1 MTKKQKKKLRKV
13 IIAGILFILLFAFN
27 LILEYG
33 FEFEKG
39 MASLIPNEYGWL
51 LPFGLYFA
59 LYLYIGL
66 GVLKKFL
73 IHIKNGQ
80 LLDEDFLM
88 SVATLG
94 AIGLG
99 IFTGITENNPEGA
112 DEACAV
118 MILFSLGE
126 WFENYATSRSR
137 NNIKEL
143 MNIAPEYANL
153 YEDGKETRVNPRDCH
168 VGSVILIKPG
178 EKVPLDGVI
187 VSGETS
193 LDMKALTGEALPKDV
208 STNDHV
214 ISGSINLV
222 SSIIVKT
229 EKEYEAS
236 TVAKIL
242 DLVENASN
250 KKSKSEAF
258 ITKFAKY
265 YTPIVVILAL
275 LIAVIPPLVYTF
287 LGNYSMWPLWI
298 YRALSFLVVSCP
310 CALVI
315 SVPMAFFISIGFAS
329 KKGILIKGSIHLE
342 NLSKANTFVFDKTG
356 TLTKGNF
363 KVDKIYAAD
372 EDKLLELAAIAE
384 ADSIHPIAVS
394 IKNAY
399 GKEINERY
407 HIENISGKGI
417 IAKKDLNVILCGNEK
432 LMLDNHISYEKKEDI
447 GSIVYVAFNDE
458 FVGSIVIADEIKDEA
473 KNTISYLNS
482 IHANTIMLTGDNAP
496 VAMKVCNTL
505 GVKEFKSNLLPEDKV
520 NEVEELLKNE
530 ENVLCY
536 LGDGINDAPV
546 LMASH
551 VGIAMGALG
560 SDAAIE
566 ASDIVF
572 MNDDLSSLSLAKRI
586 ARKTMRIVYEN
597 IIFAL
602 LVKIVILV
610 LSALGIT
617 NMWVAIFG
625 DVGVAMLCILNAMRC
640 NLK

>member
-1 MTKKQKKKLRKV
+1 MTKKQKKKLKKV
-13 IIAGILFILLFAFN
+13 VIASILFVILFSTN

-33 FEFEKG
+33 FKFENG
-39 MASLIPNEYGWL
+39 MASLIPGDFGWL
-51 LPFGLYFA
+51 LPFTLYFI

-66 GVLKKFL
+66 NVLKKFF

-80 LLDEDFLM
+80 VLDEDFLM

-99 IFTGITENNPEGA
+99 IFTGLTKNNPEGA
-112 DEACAV
+112 DEAVVV

-126 WFENYATSRSR
+126 WFENFATSRSR

-153 YEDGKETRVNPRDCH
+153 YENGKELKVDPKDCP
-168 VGSVILIKPG
+168 VGSTILVKPG
-178 EKVPLDGVI
+178 ERIPLDGLVI
-187 VSGETS
+187 EGESS
-193 LDMKALTGEALPKDV
+193 LDMKALTGEALPKDCTV
-208 STNDHV
+208 GDYV
-214 ISGSINLV
+214 ISGAINLV
-222 SSIIVKT
+222 SSILVKT
-229 EKEYEAS
+229 EKEYESS

-287 LGNYSMWPLWI
+287 LGNYDMWPLWI

-329 KKGILIKGSIHLE
+329 KKGILIKGSVHLE
-342 NLSKANTFVFDKTG
+342 NLCRANTFVFDKTG

-363 KVDKIYAAD
+363 KVDKIYAKN
-372 EDKLLELAAIAE
+372 EEEILRLASTAE
-384 ADSIHPIAVS
+384 ADSIHPIAIS
-394 IKNAY
+394 IKEAY
-399 GKEINERY
+399 GKEIKDRY
-407 HIENISGKGI
+407 HIDNVSGKGI
-417 IAKKDLNVILCGNEK
+417 IAKKDNDIILCGNEK
-432 LMLDNHISYEKKEDI
+432 LMLDNQIDYQKIEDV
-447 GSIVYVAFNDE
+447 GSIVYVSHNGV
-458 FVGSIVIADEIKDEA
+458 FVGSIVIIDEIKKEA
-473 KNTISYLNS
+473 LDTISYLNS
-482 IHANTIMLTGDNAP
+482 IHANTIMLTGDNEI
-496 VAMKVCNTL
+496 VAKKVSSEL
-505 GVKEFKSNLLPEDKV
+505 GVKECKSNLLPEDKV
-520 NEVEELLKNE
+520 LEVEKLLANKD
-530 ENVLCY
+530 NVLCY

-546 LMASH
+546 LMASD

-572 MNDDLSSLSLAKRI
+572 MNDDLSNLSRVKRI

-597 IIFAL
+597 IAFAL
-602 LVKIVILV
+602 IVKIAILV

-640 NLK
+640 NSK

>member
-1 MTKKQKKKLRKV
+1 MTKKQKKKLKNVV
-13 IIAGILFILLFAFN
+13 IASIIFVILFSTN

-33 FEFEKG
+33 FHFENG
-39 MASLIPNEYGWL
+39 MASIIPNDFGWL
-51 LPFGLYFA
+51 LPFTLYFI

-66 GVLKKFL
+66 NVLKKFL

-99 IFTGITENNPEGA
+99 IFTGLTENNPEGA
-112 DEACAV
+112 DEAVAV

-126 WFENYATSRSR
+126 WFENFATSRSR
-137 NNIKEL
+137 NNIKDL

-153 YEDGKETRVNPRDCH
+153 YEDGKELKVDPKDCP
-168 VGSVILIKPG
+168 VGSTILVKPG
-178 EKVPLDGVI
+178 ERIPLDGYI
-187 VSGETS
+187 LEGESS
-193 LDMKALTGEALPKDV
+193 LDMKALTGEALPKDCQPG
-208 STNDHV
+208 DYV
-214 ISGSINLV
+214 ISGAINLV
-222 SSIIVKT
+222 SSIVVKT

-265 YTPIVVILAL
+265 YTPIVVVLAL

-287 LGNYSMWPLWI
+287 LGNYDMWPLWI

-342 NLSKANTFVFDKTG
+342 SLCKANTFVFDKTG

-363 KVDKIYAAD
+363 KVDKIYAENED
-372 EDKLLELAAIAE
+372 EILMLASLAE
-384 ADSIHPIAVS
+384 ADSIHPIAIS
-394 IKNAY
+394 IKEAY
-399 GKEINERY
+399 GKEVLDRY
-407 HIENISGKGI
+407 HIDNVSGKGI
-417 IAKKDLNVILCGNEK
+417 IAKKDNDIILCGNEK
-432 LMLDNHISYEKKEDI
+432 LMLDNHISYQKREDV
-447 GSIVYVAFNDE
+447 GSIVYVSHNGE
-458 FVGSIVIADEIKDEA
+458 FVGSIVIVDEIKKEA
-473 KNTISYLNS
+473 KDTISYLNS
-482 IHANTIMLTGDNAP
+482 IHANTIMLTGDNEL
-496 VAMKVCNTL
+496 VAKKVSSEL
-505 GVKEFKSNLLPEDKV
+505 GVKECKSNLLPEDKV
-520 NEVEELLKNE
+520 VEVEKLLANK

-572 MNDDLSSLSLAKRI
+572 MNDDLSNLSRVKRI

-597 IIFAL
+597 IAFAL
-602 LVKIVILV
+602 VVKIAILV

-640 NLK
+640 NSK